1 MASIGAPGSRP
12 QFPTVS
18 PVPYTE
24 KLNMVLTTEEK
35 PTMGTL
41 PFLKSIQ
48 MKDMDEA
55 EKPCIDN

>member
-1 MASIGAPGSRP
+1 MTSIRPPGSRP

-18 PVPYTE
+18 PVPSTE
-24 KLNMVLTTEEK
+24 KLNMVLTSEEK
-35 PTMGTL
+35 PSMGTV

-55 EKPCIDN
+55 EKQCIDN